1 MYGHRESLSS
11 VTPYKQH
18 IHLKNKINK
27 TSDTLIKGK
36 ESIQK
41 TDNPSK
47 RAKEASIP
55 DVEKMSKKT
64 PPPLKNK
71 EDYIG
76 DTN

>member
-1 MYGHRESLSS
+1 MSGHRESLSS
-11 VTPYKQH
+11 VTPDKQH
-18 IHLKNKINK
+18 IHRKNKINK

-41 TDNPSK
+41 PDNPSK